1 MSNTHYIQT
10 ESPTYWQDEY
20 QLIDSGNFEKLEKF
34 GKYIVRRPEPQAVWK
49 RHLSENEWEKMADAT
64 FKKEKGSQEKGTW
77 IAKKN
82 VPDKWYI
89 PYTSDRL
96 NLHFK
101 ISLSSFKHVGL
112 FPEQAANWEYLAKEI
127 STFKESKPKFL
138 NLFAYTGGASLACR
152 QAGAEVTHVDS
163 VKPVLSW
170 ARDNMEQS
178 KLDGIRW
185 MAEDALKFVKR
196 EARRG
201 NFYQGVLLDPPAYGR
216 GPDGEKWVLEEL
228 IDDLLQSVKV
238 IIDPKEHLVL
248 SNLYSMG
255 FSTLIIQNLID
266 SIFGKQDSAESGEL
280 YIPDQFNRKLPLGVF
295 HRFHFK

>member
-1 MSNTHYIQT
+1 MSLSASIHI
-10 ESPTYWQDEY
+10 ESPSFWNKSY
-20 QLIDSGNFEKLEKF
+20 QLIDSGNFEKLEQF
-34 GKYIVRRPEPQAVWK
+34 GKYTVRRPEPQAVWQ
-49 RHLSENEWEKMADAT
+49 RHLPESEWEKLADAT

-77 IAKKN
+77 LAKKH
-82 VPDKWYI
+82 VPDKWFI
-89 PYTSDRL
+89 PYESNQL
-96 NLHFK
+96 QLQFK

-112 FPEQAANWEYLAKEI
+112 FPEQASNWEYLAKEI
-127 STFKESKPKFL
+127 PTFKTAKTKFL
-138 NLFAYTGGASLACR
+138 NLFAYTGGASLACK
-152 QAGAEVTHVDS
+152 QAGADVTHVDS

-170 ARDNMEQS
+170 ARENMEQS

-216 GPDGEKWVLEEL
+216 GPDGEKWILEEQ
-228 IDDLLQSVKV
+228 IDDLLRSVKE

-255 FSTLIIQNLID
+255 FSTLIINNLMD
-266 SIFGKQDSAESGEL
+266 GIFDVPKNFQSGEL
-280 YIPDQFNRKLPLGVF
+280 YIQDNFNRKLPLGVF

>member
-1 MSNTHYIQT
+1 MSTNSNIAI
-10 ESPTYWQDEY
+10 ECPLFWGKSY
-20 QLIDSGNFEKLEKF
+20 QLIDSGNFEKLEQF
-34 GKYIVRRPEPQAVWK
+34 GKYIVRRPEPQAVWQ
-49 RHLSENEWEKMADAT
+49 RHLSENEWEKLADAY
-64 FKKEKGSQEKGTW
+64 FKKEKGSQDKGTW
-77 IAKKN
+77 IAKKQ
-82 VPDKWYI
+82 VPDKWFINYH
-89 PYTSDRL
+89 SEQLDL
-96 NLHFK
+96 QFK

-112 FPEQAANWEYLAKEI
+112 FPEQASNWEYLAKEI
-127 STFKESKPKFL
+127 PTFNVPKPKFL
-138 NLFAYTGGASLACR
+138 NLFAYTGGASLACK
-152 QAGAEVTHVDS
+152 QAGADVTHVDS

-170 ARDNMEQS
+170 ARENMEQS

-216 GPDGEKWVLEEL
+216 GPDGEKWILEEQ
-228 IDDLLQSVKV
+228 IDDLLQSVKE
-238 IIDPKEHLVL
+238 ILYPEEHLVL

-266 SIFGKQDSAESGEL
+266 SIFGKQENADSGEL
-280 YIPDQFNRKLPLGVF
+280 FIPDQSGRKLPLGVF

>member
-1 MSNTHYIQT
+1 MSNNSIHIECPTHWKEQ
-10 ESPTYWQDEY
+10 Y
-20 QLIDSGNFEKLEKF
+20 QLIDSGNFEKLEQF
-34 GKYIVRRPEPQAVWK
+34 GKFILRRPEPQAVWQ
-49 RHLSENEWEKMADAT
+49 RHLLESEWEKLADAT

-82 VPDKWYI
+82 VPDKWFINYL
-89 PYTSDRL
+89 SQSL
-96 NLHFK
+96 NLQLK

-112 FPEQAANWEYLAKEI
+112 FPEQASNWEYLAKEI
-127 STFKESKPKFL
+127 PTFKQAKPKFL
-138 NLFAYTGGASLACR
+138 NLFAYTGGASLACK
-152 QAGAEVTHVDS
+152 QAGADVTHVDS

-170 ARDNMEQS
+170 ARENMEQS

-216 GPDGEKWVLEEL
+216 GPDGEKWVLEEQ
-228 IDDLLQSVKV
+228 IDDLLQSVKEIV
-238 IIDPKEHLVL
+238 DPKEYIVL

-266 SIFGKQDSAESGEL
+266 SIFGKQESAESGEL
-280 YIPDQFNRKLPLGVF
+280 FIPDQSGRKLPLGVF

>member
-1 MSNTHYIQT
+1 MSEKSSIAI
-10 ESPTYWQDEY
+10 ESPLFWNKNY
-20 QLIDSGNFEKLEKF
+20 QLIDSGNFEKLEQF
-34 GKYIVRRPEPQAVWK
+34 GKFIVRRPEPQAVWQ
-49 RHLSENEWEKMADAT
+49 RHLTENEWEKLADAY
-64 FKKEKGSQEKGTW
+64 FKKEKGSQEKGIW
-77 IAKKN
+77 ISKN
-82 VPDKWYI
+82 HVPDKWFINYL
-89 PYTSDRL
+89 SQNL
-96 NLHFK
+96 NLKFK

-112 FPEQAANWEYLAKEI
+112 FPEQASNWEYLAREI
-127 STFKESKPKFL
+127 PIFKQEKPKFL
-138 NLFAYTGGASLACR
+138 NLFAYTGGASLACK
-152 QAGAEVTHVDS
+152 QAGADVTHVDS

-170 ARDNMEQS
+170 ARENMEQS

-216 GPDGEKWVLEEL
+216 GPDGEKWILEEQ
-228 IDDLLQSVKV
+228 IDELLQSVKE
-238 IIDPKEHLVL
+238 IIDPKEHIVL

-266 SIFGKQDSAESGEL
+266 SIFGVQESSESGEL
-280 YIPDQFNRKLPLGVF
+280 FIPDQFGRKLPLGVY

>member
-1 MSNTHYIQT
+1 MSNTQYIQT
-10 ESPTYWQDEY
+10 ETPKNWNNHY

-34 GKYIVRRPEPQAVWK
+34 GKFVVRRPEPQAVWQ

-77 IAKKN
+77 MTKGN

-89 PYTSDRL
+89 PYTSHQLDL
-96 NLHFK
+96 QFK

-112 FPEQAANWEYLAKEI
+112 FPEQASNWEYLAKEI
-127 STFKESKPKFL
+127 PTFKESKPKFL
-138 NLFAYTGGASLACR
+138 NLFAYTGGASMACR
-152 QAGAEVTHVDS
+152 QMGAEVTHVDS

-216 GPDGEKWVLEEL
+216 GPDGEKWVLEEQ
-228 IDDLLQSVKV
+228 IDDLLHSVKEIV
-238 IIDPKEHLVL
+238 DPKEHLML
-248 SNLYSMG
+248 ANLYSMG
-255 FSTLIIQNLID
+255 FSTLIIQNLMN
-266 SIFGKQDSAESGEL
+266 SIFETAQNAESGEL
-280 YIPDQFNRKLPLGVF
+280 FIPDKFNRKLPLGVF